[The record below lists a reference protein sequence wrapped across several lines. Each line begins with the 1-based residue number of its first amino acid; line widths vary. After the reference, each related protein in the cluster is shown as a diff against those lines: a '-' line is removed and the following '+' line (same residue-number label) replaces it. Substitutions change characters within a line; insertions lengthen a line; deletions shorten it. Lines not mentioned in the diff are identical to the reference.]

1 MKKFLVPVTW
11 SVSTYVEVE
20 AEDIDEAVHEA
31 HGVDLDLMPDPE
43 YVGDSFEVDYDG
55 VYEVPQ
61 TFKAGQV
68 VWWTDPDDG
77 ICSGPVTFKG
87 YHDNGC
93 ASVTKGGVPMECF
106 VEELS

>member
-1 MKKFLVPVTW
+1 M
-11 SVSTYVEVE
+11 
-20 AEDIDEAVHEA
+20 HEA

-61 TFKAGQV
+61 VFKAGQV

-77 ICSGPVTFKG
+77 ICSGPVTFGG
-87 YHDNGC
+87 YHGDGC

-106 VEELS
+106 VDELS

>member
-11 SVSTYVEVE
+11 MVSTYVEVE

-55 VYEVPQ
+55 VYEVP
-61 TFKAGQV
+61 TKDAEAGDFTT
-68 VWWTDPDDG
+68 WEKIP
-77 ICSGPVTFKG
+77 
-87 YHDNGC
+87 
-93 ASVTKGGVPMECF
+93 GGF
-106 VEELS
+106 

>member
-20 AEDIDEAVHEA
+20 AEDIDAAVHEA

-55 VYEVPQ
+55 VYEVP
-61 TFKAGQV
+61 TEDTGAGDFSA
-68 VWWTDPDDG
+68 WKDMP
-77 ICSGPVTFKG
+77 
-87 YHDNGC
+87 
-93 ASVTKGGVPMECF
+93 GGF
-106 VEELS
+106 